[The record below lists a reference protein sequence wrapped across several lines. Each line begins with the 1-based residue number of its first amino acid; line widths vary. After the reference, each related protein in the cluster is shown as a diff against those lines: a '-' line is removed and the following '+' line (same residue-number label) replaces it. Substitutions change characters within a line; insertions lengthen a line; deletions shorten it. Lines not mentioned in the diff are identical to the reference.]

1 MSTST
6 SASLSGESPRA
17 ASRAPAVL
25 LWSGTVVAGVS
36 GLALVAILVMYFL
49 QNQPHPA
56 VYAVGLWGLPLGF
69 VLMLAHLMLSAGRRR
84 RGLG

>member
-1 MSTST
+1 M
-6 SASLSGESPRA
+6 
-17 ASRAPAVL
+17 
-25 LWSGTVVAGVS
+25 VAGVS

-49 QNQPHPA
+49 QIPPHPA

-69 VLMLAHLMLSAGRRR
+69 VLLLAHLMLSAGRRR